1 MNYLTTI
8 QLYESKKNVINDI
21 QLWSTNKTLKLP
33 TITSCKPISYIK
45 YASLPFYLV
54 YCCPIIV
61 YTDDLDT
68 SDYFKTK
75 LVETPLLS
83 NGKSGGVGGGGIGL
97 LCKVD
102 VNTFLVFYYED
113 NVKMLVLKF
122 SKFIETLP
130 QLDIPSIPK
139 DTLLDLKPSKRIR
152 TNTKIIDKIIE
163 KKKQRLNLFIANPNT
178 TKANI
183 SSGSLILTNQD
194 QINTAINKIIFS
206 GLRIRGLSSNVA
218 SSLNDKLTIKEI
230 HQMTF
235 RATQFAL
242 RKHNYSFNKRETKKP
257 LRLNDL
263 QDIIENLLQLFVDI
277 E

>member
-61 YTDDLDT
+61 YTDDSDT

-163 KKKQRLNLFIANPNT
+163 KKKQRSNSFIANPNT
-178 TKANI
+178 TKENI
-183 SSGSLILTNQD
+183 SSGSSILTNQD

-235 RATQFAL
+235 KATQFAL

>member
-54 YCCPIIV
+54 YCCPITV
-61 YTDDLDT
+61 YTDDSDT

-83 NGKSGGVGGGGIGL
+83 NGKSGGGGIGL

-163 KKKQRLNLFIANPNT
+163 KKKQRSNSFIANPNT

-183 SSGSLILTNQD
+183 SSGSSILTNQD

-235 RATQFAL
+235 KATQFAL

>member
-1 MNYLTTI
+1 M
-8 QLYESKKNVINDI
+8 
-21 QLWSTNKTLKLP
+21 P

-139 DTLLDLKPSKRIR
+139 DTLLDLKPSKEYEP
-152 TNTKIIDKIIE
+152 TQKLLT
-163 KKKQRLNLFIANPNT
+163 RL
-178 TKANI
+178 
-183 SSGSLILTNQD
+183 
-194 QINTAINKIIFS
+194 
-206 GLRIRGLSSNVA
+206 
-218 SSLNDKLTIKEI
+218 
-230 HQMTF
+230 
-235 RATQFAL
+235 
-242 RKHNYSFNKRETKKP
+242 
-257 LRLNDL
+257 
-263 QDIIENLLQLFVDI
+263 
-277 E
+277 

>member
-54 YCCPIIV
+54 YCCPITV

-75 LVETPLLS
+75 LVEPVVV
-83 NGKSGGVGGGGIGL
+83 KWKEWWWWYWF

-139 DTLLDLKPSKRIR
+139 DTLLDLKPSK
-152 TNTKIIDKIIE
+152 E
-163 KKKQRLNLFIANPNT
+163 YEP
-178 TKANI
+178 
-183 SSGSLILTNQD
+183 
-194 QINTAINKIIFS
+194 
-206 GLRIRGLSSNVA
+206 
-218 SSLNDKLTIKEI
+218 
-230 HQMTF
+230 
-235 RATQFAL
+235 TQ
-242 RKHNYSFNKRETKKP
+242 NY
-257 LRLNDL
+257 
-263 QDIIENLLQLFVDI
+263 
-277 E
+277 